1 MSPGETRKQGDLSA
15 AKKKKKKEKQDTKH
29 VSKSIA
35 CIRIAH
41 SNEDEPTKDDR

>member
-1 MSPGETRKQGDLSA
+1 MSPGETRKQRDLSA
-15 AKKKKKKEKQDTKH
+15 AKKKKEKQDTKH